1 MTRPAKL
8 VPAILVAA
16 ALSSCGREGTPTGP
30 SGPTSFLTGTWR
42 GTVTIQVN
50 PGDPNPPAPMSG
62 DMTWTFE
69 VVPPDEHAVFGRDD
83 PLDASMAHDG
93 DDRIDGALSGQQSAH
108 ADQHPRRVQLTA
120 RMSRHFR
127 ECRDRGGDPDRGGLH
142 RDGLSAGYIRR
153 PCRADEGIG
162 FARC

>member
-8 VPAILVAA
+8 AIAILVAA

-69 VVPPDEHAVFGRDD
+69 VVPQTNMQSLARDD
-83 PLDASMAHDG
+83 PVDASLADDG
-93 DDRIDGALSGQQSAH
+93 DDWIDGAVSWKQPTDGH
-108 ADQHPRRVQLTA
+108 QHTRRVQLHRA
-120 RMSRHFR
+120 AVAGRSGVSGPLRRRGSRR
-127 ECRDRGGDPDRGGLH
+127 TSPAQIVSSPR
-142 RDGLSAGYIRR
+142 SVAGW
-153 PCRADEGIG
+153 C
-162 FARC
+162 

>member
-8 VPAILVAA
+8 AIAILVAA

-50 PGDPNPPAPMSG
+50 PGDPNPPAPMTG

-69 VVPPDEHAVFGRDD
+69 VVPQTNMQSLRATIRSTHPWLTMETTG
-83 PLDASMAHDG
+83 ST
-93 DDRIDGALSGQQSAH
+93 ALSPGNSPPTRISTMASSTH
-108 ADQHPRRVQLTA
+108 REDVEGLSGVSGPRR
-120 RMSRHFR
+120 RPGS
-127 ECRDRGGDPDRGGLH
+127 
-142 RDGLSAGYIRR
+142 RR
-153 PCRADEGIG
+153 PSPGQIVSWRRSPGGSC
-162 FARC
+162 

>member
-8 VPAILVAA
+8 AIAILVAA

-69 VVPPDEHAVFGRDD
+69 VVPQTNMQSLRADD
-83 PLDASMAHDG
+83 PLDASVADDG
-93 DDRIDGALSGQQSAH
+93 DDRIDGAVSRQQSADARSARTASSTH
-108 ADQHPRRVQLTA
+108 RAAVAGRSGASGPPRRRGSRRTSPA
-120 RMSRHFR
+120 RTVSSRR
-127 ECRDRGGDPDRGGLH
+127 SP
-142 RDGLSAGYIRR
+142 AGS
-153 PCRADEGIG
+153 C
-162 FARC
+162 

>member
-8 VPAILVAA
+8 AIAILVAA

-30 SGPTSFLTGTWR
+30 SGQTSFLTGTWR

-50 PGDPNPPAPMSG
+50 PGDPNPPLPMSG

-69 VVPPDEHAVFGRDD
+69 VVPQTNMQSFARHD

-93 DDRIDGALSGQQSAH
+93 DDWIDSA
-108 ADQHPRRVQLTA
+108 V
-120 RMSRHFR
+120 
-127 ECRDRGGDPDRGGLH
+127 
-142 RDGLSAGYIRR
+142 AG
-153 PCRADEGIG
+153 
-162 FARC
+162 

>member
-8 VPAILVAA
+8 FAAILAAA

-50 PGDPNPPAPMSG
+50 PGDPNPPAPTSG

-69 VVPPDEHAVFGRDD
+69 VVPQTN
-83 PLDASMAHDG
+83 M
-93 DDRIDGALSGQQSAH
+93 QSLRATIRSTH
-108 ADQHPRRVQLTA
+108 
-120 RMSRHFR
+120 SW
-127 ECRDRGGDPDRGGLH
+127 
-142 RDGLSAGYIRR
+142 LSA
-153 PCRADEGIG
+153 PAK
-162 FARC
+162 